1 MVVNSDVDLNFL
13 FLFLQLDFEP
23 KQQDMK
29 GKRRPRIGSH
39 ERDDEGEEL
48 DPEHLEV
55 EHVIGDVLWV
65 RRDDDGTWWPA
76 VVCHICQLYIAFTM
90 KASLH
95 CISLNS

>member
-1 MVVNSDVDLNFL
+1 M
-13 FLFLQLDFEP
+13 QLDFEP

-29 GKRRPRIGSH
+29 GKRRPSIGSH

-76 VVCHICQLYIAFTM
+76 VVCHIMCLPA
-90 KASLH
+90 LH
-95 CISLNS
+95 CLYHEILFILYLLE